1 MPLIRGRAKGGPLG
15 GSRLNEGFLGT
26 AAPRYADVVLLLE
39 IGMGAACGARTYGAI
54 SATRLVSVHY
64 RTPEL
69 CRYRTDYGPFI
80 SFM

>member
-39 IGMGAACGARTYGAI
+39 IGIGGSMRCSHLWGDLGYTPG
-54 SATRLVSVHY
+54 VSPLSY
-64 RTPEL
+64 P
-69 CRYRTDYGPFI
+69 
-80 SFM
+80 